1 MKSYVYNKSHYF
13 IQHTLPGLFTLLIG
27 LYGLIRQ
34 VMTGFSGLLMFILII
49 CVYNVWNEFISLSNP
64 YEFELGKD
72 SVTFRA
78 YKQEHTYKISEM
90 TNFSMRMVAGN
101 TSIYMNINKGGI
113 LKGRYWIRV
122 SEFEEQDEIVDYFY
136 DLDEKVNPDS
146 VVTRARKEGRE
157 RLAQKKELEK
167 QKKISKKLVKN

>member
-1 MKSYVYNKSHYF
+1 
-13 IQHTLPGLFTLLIG
+13 
-27 LYGLIRQ
+27 
-34 VMTGFSGLLMFILII
+34 MFILII

>member
-1 MKSYVYNKSHYF
+1 
-13 IQHTLPGLFTLLIG
+13 
-27 LYGLIRQ
+27 
-34 VMTGFSGLLMFILII
+34 MTGFSGLLMFILII

-146 VVTRARKEGRE
+146 VVTRASKEGRE

>member
-1 MKSYVYNKSHYF
+1 
-13 IQHTLPGLFTLLIG
+13 
-27 LYGLIRQ
+27 
-34 VMTGFSGLLMFILII
+34 MTGFSGLLMFILII

>member
-1 MKSYVYNKSHYF
+1 MTRS
-13 IQHTLPGLFTLLIG
+13 PLFT
-27 LYGLIRQ
+27 
-34 VMTGFSGLLMFILII
+34 
-49 CVYNVWNEFISLSNP
+49 SNCIP
-64 YEFELGKD
+64 P
-72 SVTFRA
+72 
-78 YKQEHTYKISEM
+78 
-90 TNFSMRMVAGN
+90 
-101 TSIYMNINKGGI
+101 
-113 LKGRYWIRV
+113 IRV

>member
-1 MKSYVYNKSHYF
+1 
-13 IQHTLPGLFTLLIG
+13 
-27 LYGLIRQ
+27 
-34 VMTGFSGLLMFILII
+34 MTGFSGLLMFILII

-167 QKKISKKLVKN
+167 QNKISKKLVKN

>member
-1 MKSYVYNKSHYF
+1 
-13 IQHTLPGLFTLLIG
+13 
-27 LYGLIRQ
+27 
-34 VMTGFSGLLMFILII
+34 MTGFSGLLMFILII

-64 YEFELGKD
+64 YEFELGKG

-167 QKKISKKLVKN
+167 QKKSRKKVGKN

>member
-1 MKSYVYNKSHYF
+1 
-13 IQHTLPGLFTLLIG
+13 
-27 LYGLIRQ
+27 
-34 VMTGFSGLLMFILII
+34 MTGFSGLLMFILII

-167 QKKISKKLVKN
+167 QKKISKKLVKS

>member
-1 MKSYVYNKSHYF
+1 
-13 IQHTLPGLFTLLIG
+13 
-27 LYGLIRQ
+27 
-34 VMTGFSGLLMFILII
+34 MTGVSGLLMFILII

>member
-1 MKSYVYNKSHYF
+1 
-13 IQHTLPGLFTLLIG
+13 
-27 LYGLIRQ
+27 
-34 VMTGFSGLLMFILII
+34 
-49 CVYNVWNEFISLSNP
+49 
-64 YEFELGKD
+64 
-72 SVTFRA
+72 
-78 YKQEHTYKISEM
+78 
-90 TNFSMRMVAGN
+90 
-101 TSIYMNINKGGI
+101 MNINKGGI

-122 SEFEEQDEIVDYFY
+122 PEFEEQDEIVDYFY

>member
-1 MKSYVYNKSHYF
+1 
-13 IQHTLPGLFTLLIG
+13 
-27 LYGLIRQ
+27 
-34 VMTGFSGLLMFILII
+34 MTGFSGLLMFILII

-136 DLDEKVNPDS
+136 DLDEKVHPDS

>member
-1 MKSYVYNKSHYF
+1 M
-13 IQHTLPGLFTLLIG
+13 
-27 LYGLIRQ
+27 
-34 VMTGFSGLLMFILII
+34 
-49 CVYNVWNEFISLSNP
+49 WNEFISLSNP

>member
-1 MKSYVYNKSHYF
+1 
-13 IQHTLPGLFTLLIG
+13 
-27 LYGLIRQ
+27 
-34 VMTGFSGLLMFILII
+34 
-49 CVYNVWNEFISLSNP
+49 VWNEFISLSNP

>member
-1 MKSYVYNKSHYF
+1 
-13 IQHTLPGLFTLLIG
+13 
-27 LYGLIRQ
+27 
-34 VMTGFSGLLMFILII
+34 MTGFSGLLMFILII

-64 YEFELGKD
+64 YEFELGKE

>member
-1 MKSYVYNKSHYF
+1 
-13 IQHTLPGLFTLLIG
+13 
-27 LYGLIRQ
+27 
-34 VMTGFSGLLMFILII
+34 MTGFSGLLMFILII

-122 SEFEEQDEIVDYFY
+122 PEFEEQDEIVDYFY

>member
-1 MKSYVYNKSHYF
+1 
-13 IQHTLPGLFTLLIG
+13 
-27 LYGLIRQ
+27 
-34 VMTGFSGLLMFILII
+34 
-49 CVYNVWNEFISLSNP
+49 
-64 YEFELGKD
+64 
-72 SVTFRA
+72 
-78 YKQEHTYKISEM
+78 
-90 TNFSMRMVAGN
+90 MRMVAGN

>member
-1 MKSYVYNKSHYF
+1 M
-13 IQHTLPGLFTLLIG
+13 
-27 LYGLIRQ
+27 
-34 VMTGFSGLLMFILII
+34 
-49 CVYNVWNEFISLSNP
+49 
-64 YEFELGKD
+64 GKD

-136 DLDEKVNPDS
+136 DLDEKS
-146 VVTRARKEGRE
+146 
-157 RLAQKKELEK
+157 
-167 QKKISKKLVKN
+167 

>member
-1 MKSYVYNKSHYF
+1 
-13 IQHTLPGLFTLLIG
+13 
-27 LYGLIRQ
+27 
-34 VMTGFSGLLMFILII
+34 
-49 CVYNVWNEFISLSNP
+49 
-64 YEFELGKD
+64 
-72 SVTFRA
+72 
-78 YKQEHTYKISEM
+78 
-90 TNFSMRMVAGN
+90 MRMVAGN

-167 QKKISKKLVKN
+167 QKKISKKLVKIN

>member
-1 MKSYVYNKSHYF
+1 
-13 IQHTLPGLFTLLIG
+13 
-27 LYGLIRQ
+27 
-34 VMTGFSGLLMFILII
+34 MTGFSGLLMFILII

-157 RLAQKKELEK
+157 RLAHEIELEK

>member
-1 MKSYVYNKSHYF
+1 
-13 IQHTLPGLFTLLIG
+13 
-27 LYGLIRQ
+27 
-34 VMTGFSGLLMFILII
+34 MTGFSVLLMFILII

>member
-1 MKSYVYNKSHYF
+1 
-13 IQHTLPGLFTLLIG
+13 
-27 LYGLIRQ
+27 
-34 VMTGFSGLLMFILII
+34 MTGFSGLLMFILII

-101 TSIYMNINKGGI
+101 TSIYMNINKRGI

>member
-1 MKSYVYNKSHYF
+1 
-13 IQHTLPGLFTLLIG
+13 
-27 LYGLIRQ
+27 
-34 VMTGFSGLLMFILII
+34 MTGFSGLLMVILII

>member
-1 MKSYVYNKSHYF
+1 MC
-13 IQHTLPGLFTLLIG
+13 G
-27 LYGLIRQ
+27 
-34 VMTGFSGLLMFILII
+34 
-49 CVYNVWNEFISLSNP
+49 EFISLSNRMNLNW
-64 YEFELGKD
+64 EKTVL
-72 SVTFRA
+72 TFRA

>member
-1 MKSYVYNKSHYF
+1 
-13 IQHTLPGLFTLLIG
+13 
-27 LYGLIRQ
+27 
-34 VMTGFSGLLMFILII
+34 MTGFSGLLMFILII

-136 DLDEKVNPDS
+136 DLDEKVNPES